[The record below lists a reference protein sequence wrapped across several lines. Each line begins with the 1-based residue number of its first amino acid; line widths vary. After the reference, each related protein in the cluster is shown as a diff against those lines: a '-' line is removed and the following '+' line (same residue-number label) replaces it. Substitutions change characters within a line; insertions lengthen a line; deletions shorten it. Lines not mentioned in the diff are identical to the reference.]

1 MVANQAGSQATRRQA
16 TLRLSPDM
24 IHQYLKQHYDAEP
37 VLFSF
42 DESDTGINVLHI
54 LAI

>member
-1 MVANQAGSQATRRQA
+1 
-16 TLRLSPDM
+16 M

-42 DESDTGINVLHI
+42 NESDMGINVLHI